1 MAGVLSFGRMNKFLL
16 VVTVNNSWLSCKA
29 FFRLDFFG
37 VGEDTDETDVN
48 AMGMGIGSMV
58 VLQQGRD

>member
-1 MAGVLSFGRMNKFLL
+1 MAGVLSFGRVNKFLS

-29 FFRLDFFG
+29 FCRLAFFG
-37 VGEDTDETDVN
+37 VGEDTDKTDVN

-58 VLQQGRD
+58 IDKLELF